1 MNVHI
6 FFGIYSF
13 AKADS
18 IPESQIDMLNNQ
30 RIQIHH
36 STAQNINKLLVRF
49 AKFNKLA

>member
-18 IPESQIDMLNNQ
+18 IPESQINMLNNQ

-36 STAQNINKLLVRF
+36 SNINKLLVRF